1 MQFKRTGTL
10 MYLLAAPHAL
20 IAKFTSPLKISKGQN
35 GVHTADSYS
44 LPSRSK
50 KALWRSKWKAGIL
63 VYIKMDVKVVKA
75 TKKAFS
81 GFNYTSFYSQRQSK
95 SRTRLKCKM
104 LYLLTSGDDIES
116 IRYLDKF

>member
-1 MQFKRTGTL
+1 MEVK
-10 MYLLAAPHAL
+10 ME
-20 IAKFTSPLKISKGQN
+20 
-35 GVHTADSYS
+35 
-44 LPSRSK
+44 SRHP
-50 KALWRSKWKAGIL
+50 

-104 LYLLTSGDDIES
+104 LYLLTSGDDIEG

>member
-1 MQFKRTGTL
+1 MEVKMESRH
-10 MYLLAAPHAL
+10 P
-20 IAKFTSPLKISKGQN
+20 
-35 GVHTADSYS
+35 VH
-44 LPSRSK
+44 
-50 KALWRSKWKAGIL
+50 
-63 VYIKMDVKVVKA
+63 IKMDVKVVKA

-104 LYLLTSGDDIES
+104 LYLLTSGDDIEG